1 MLNYFVI
8 LALCFLVAF
17 IGAVIG
23 SILDHGNVKS
33 FQRGFEQQADA
44 TRYLAILARIS
55 EYPVDSP
62 EGRGILA
69 VLCSRMGISPADA
82 LARLERMPKQD
93 KVSWH
98 KVLPRVLR

>member
-1 MLNYFVI
+1 MLDYLVI

-23 SILDHGNVKS
+23 SLLDRDVKP
-33 FQRGFEQQADA
+33 FRRGFEQQADA

-62 EGRGILA
+62 EGKSVLA
-69 VLCSRMGISPADA
+69 VLCSRMGISPADV
-82 LARLERMPKQD
+82 LARLERMPVRD
-93 KVSWH
+93 RASWH